1 VRSDGDVEDDEDGRE
16 RGGGADPGRAVDVG
30 STRLAVIVPTL
41 IAHAGAVGRSTH
53 QQGAEAEA
61 VGRAAPMIT
70 LARNARTSS
79 TPLIDRQQG

>member
-16 RGGGADPGRAVDVG
+16 RSRGPDPGRAVDVG
-30 STRLAVIVPTL
+30 PAAVCRIVTL

-70 LARNARTSS
+70 LARNARTRS